1 MGYLSAIGYAL
12 VLWWVSTGVIIVLY
26 RQPRWTY
33 DATFGMLTVMAA
45 GCATLLFLIR
55 NDTSTTATYL
65 SFSAGTL
72 VWGWNLASY
81 YTGTISGPTT
91 VIPAEPL
98 NANQR
103 FRLAVRS
110 GLYHEIV
117 SLGMVIIALWW
128 CIGAP
133 NTSGQLTIVLF
144 YVMHQLSKLNIYFGA
159 RNFSGEWL
167 PEHLRYIMVFFGP
180 TRNHWFFGVTISVA
194 LGITLWTIVAARAAI
209 DDATQIRMTFLALLS
224 GAAVLEIFVL
234 MIPPAYL
241 HRSLAFLTH
250 LSVAANTKPR

>member
-1 MGYLSAIGYAL
+1 MGYLSAICFAL
-12 VLWWVSTGVIIVLY
+12 VLWWVSTGLIIVLY

-33 DATFGMLTVMAA
+33 DATFGLLSVLAA
-45 GCATLLFLIR
+45 GCATLLFLLR
-55 NDTSTTATYL
+55 NDTSITATYL

-72 VWGWNLASY
+72 LWGWNLASY
-81 YTGTISGPTT
+81 YTGAISGRPI
-91 VIPAEPL
+91 VIPSAPL
-98 NANQR
+98 SAPQR

-110 GLYHEIV
+110 GLYHELV
-117 SLGMVIIALWW
+117 SLGMVVMALWW
-128 CIGAP
+128 SIGVA
-133 NTSGQLTIVLF
+133 NTSGQFTIVLF

-194 LGITLWTIVAARAAI
+194 LGITLWTIVSARAAV
-209 DDATQIRMTFLALLS
+209 DPATQIQMTFLALLA
-224 GAAVLEIFVL
+224 GAAVLEILVL

-250 LSVAANTKPR
+250 LSVAANTKSR

>member
-1 MGYLSAIGYAL
+1 MGYFSAIGYAL

-33 DATFGMLTVMAA
+33 AATFGMLSVIAA
-45 GCATLLFLIR
+45 GCATLMFLIR
-55 NDTSTTATYL
+55 NDTSITATYL

-81 YTGTISGPTT
+81 YTGAISGPLT

-98 NANQR
+98 TAQQR

-110 GLYHEIV
+110 SLHHELV
-117 SLGMVIIALWW
+117 SLGIVIIALWW
-128 CIGAP
+128 SIGVP

-167 PEHLRYIMVFFGP
+167 PAHLRYIMVFFGP
-180 TRNHWFFGVTISVA
+180 NRNHWFFAVTISVA
-194 LGITLWTIVAARAAI
+194 LGITTWTIIAARAAI
-209 DDATQIRMTFLALLS
+209 DDATQIQMTFLALLA

-250 LSVAANTKPR
+250 LSVAANTKSR